1 MRMRTNMVRG
11 GYREPSNPA
20 PVSGPGALSQRTDGG
35 PSQPVRY
42 ISGLPQGQGQE
53 TYDNQT
59 KAKVAGTPYPSM
71 ERMANITPLNAP
83 TQFED
88 EPGTTGIDVG
98 DGGGSELMMDRPSI
112 KSNPRDAVA
121 KVAMFD
127 ETGETEL
134 IYQQMF

>member
-1 MRMRTNMVRG
+1 MVRG
-11 GYREPSNPA
+11 GYQEPSNPA
-20 PVSGPGALSQRTDGG
+20 PTGLPGALSKRTDGG
-35 PSQPVRY
+35 PSQPLRY

-59 KAKVAGTPYPSM
+59 KAKVAGTPYSSM
-71 ERMANITPLNAP
+71 KKMANITPLDAT

-98 DGGGSELMMDRPSI
+98 EGGGSELMMDRPST
-112 KSNPRDAVA
+112 KSNPRDTVA
-121 KVAMFD
+121 KLAMFD
-127 ETGETEL
+127 ETGEAEL